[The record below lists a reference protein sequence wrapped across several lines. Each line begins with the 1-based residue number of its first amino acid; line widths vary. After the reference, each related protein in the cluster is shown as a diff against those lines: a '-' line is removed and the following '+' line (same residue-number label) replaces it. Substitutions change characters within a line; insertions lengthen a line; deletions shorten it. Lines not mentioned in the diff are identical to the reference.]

1 MEHRPVKKY
10 GKVSVRKILTIVHF
24 FGGLDL
30 LSTRGRPAIDPRKS
44 CGEVA
49 AGEILKIVLFWEGPA
64 DVGSEVKVD
73 RRASGFYKIHSRART
88 YYILGKVPVRRSTG
102 PPPCEIREAV

>member
-1 MEHRPVKKY
+1 MEIL
-10 GKVSVRKILTIVHF
+10 KIVLF
-24 FGGLDL
+24 WGGLDL

-73 RRASGFYKIHSRART
+73 RRAAGPAVSIKYTRARVHI
-88 YYILGKVPVRRSTG
+88 YIRESAGPAVHRST
-102 PPPCEIREAV
+102 PL

>member
-1 MEHRPVKKY
+1 MKKY
-10 GKVSVRKILTIVHF
+10 GKVSVREILTIVHF
-24 FGGLDL
+24 WGGLDL

-73 RRASGFYKIHSRART
+73 RRAAGPAVSIKYTRARVHNI
-88 YYILGKVPVRRSTG
+88 Y
-102 PPPCEIREAV
+102 

>member
-1 MEHRPVKKY
+1 MKKY
-10 GKVSVRKILTIVHF
+10 GKVSVREILTIVHF
-24 FGGLDL
+24 WGGLDL

-73 RRASGFYKIHSRART
+73 RRASRASGFYKIHTRART
-88 YYILGKVPVRRSTG
+88 YIYEGKCRPGG
-102 PPPCEIREAV
+102 PPVHPLVR

>member
-1 MEHRPVKKY
+1 MTREKDT
-10 GKVSVRKILTIVHF
+10 GKSRQVEILKIVHF
-24 FGGLDL
+24 WGGLDL

-73 RRASGFYKIHSRART
+73 RRAAGPAVSIKCARARVHI
-88 YYILGKVPVRRSTG
+88 YIKESTG
-102 PPPCEIREAV
+102 PAVHRSTPL

>member
-10 GKVSVRKILTIVHF
+10 GKVSVREILTIVHF
-24 FGGLDL
+24 WGGLDL

-44 CGEVA
+44 WGEVA
-49 AGEILKIVLFWEGPA
+49 VGEILKIVLFWEGPA

-73 RRASGFYKIHSRART
+73 RRAAGPAVSIKYTRARVHI
-88 YYILGKVPVRRSTG
+88 YIRESAGPAVHRST
-102 PPPCEIREAV
+102 PL

>member
-10 GKVSVRKILTIVHF
+10 GKVSVREILTIVHF
-24 FGGLDL
+24 WGGLDL

-73 RRASGFYKIHSRART
+73 RRASGFYKILPRA
-88 YYILGKVPVRRSTG
+88 YILYIRESAGPAVHRSTHL
-102 PPPCEIREAV
+102 